1 MLLIV
6 VMTGLEPVLG
16 MLRLAVHTK
25 VGFTVSKEV
34 VIRYSQPH
42 SYRLV
47 HTSVYQFRHI
57 TIKNG
62 VRLSAFVLTFVP
74 IVMFGLL
81 IPIYVG

>member
-1 MLLIV
+1 
-6 VMTGLEPVLG
+6 MTGLEPVLG

-25 VGFTVSKEV
+25 VGSTVSKEV
-34 VIRYSQPH
+34 AIRYSQPH
-42 SYRLV
+42 SYRLSP
-47 HTSVYQFRHI
+47 HLRLPISAHNY
-57 TIKNG
+57 KNG